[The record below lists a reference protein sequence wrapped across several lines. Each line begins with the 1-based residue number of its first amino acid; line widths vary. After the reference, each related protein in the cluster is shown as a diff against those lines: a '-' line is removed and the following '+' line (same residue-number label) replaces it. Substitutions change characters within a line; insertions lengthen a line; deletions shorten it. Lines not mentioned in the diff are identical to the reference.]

1 MFGPKDLLHEK
12 TGMPCT
18 GIGNKKFQPG
28 NHKKKENGKLN
39 LLVQEIC
46 LVRKDGL
53 GGWRDDY

>member
-1 MFGPKDLLHEK
+1 MFGPKDEK

-28 NHKKKENGKLN
+28 NHKKKETGKLN